1 MRANQNRPSNADVG
15 CQRRGRRG
23 DGRHKI
29 VENKSAASRRR
40 FAAKIHFRLEVVA
53 TGTNGPAAAV
63 FSHGSLESAS
73 SSPRALVIGSP
84 GPGRGWKIG
93 VLSPLATGGRLTPR
107 FGSCSPQPTKLRSR
121 PFFSFFPFCLSTSA
135 PVVSFFEH
143 LNFVHLRR
151 SSNTVVLRRDR

>member
-1 MRANQNRPSNADVG
+1 MRANQNRPSNANVG

-40 FAAKIHFRLEVVA
+40 FAAEIHFRLEVVA
-53 TGTNGPAAAV
+53 TATTEPAAAV

-73 SSPRALVIGSP
+73 ASPRALLIGSP

-107 FGSCSPQPTKLRSR
+107 YGAMPLRFGSCSPQPTKLRSFL
-121 PFFSFFPFCLSTSA
+121 FFLPLLLLSR
-135 PVVSFFEH
+135 F
-143 LNFVHLRR
+143 
-151 SSNTVVLRRDR
+151 SST